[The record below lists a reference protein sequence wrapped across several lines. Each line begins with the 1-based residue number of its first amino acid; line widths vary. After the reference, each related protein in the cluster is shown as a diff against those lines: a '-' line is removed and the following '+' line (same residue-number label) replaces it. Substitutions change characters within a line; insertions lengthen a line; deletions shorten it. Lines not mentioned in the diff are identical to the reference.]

1 MYVKF
6 SIVANPKQKNIK
18 KILTKV
24 VGFVDDFDLDS
35 NAGEILSLTGIPIKD
50 LEGEV
55 IISLGG
61 DGTILHILSE
71 INRPILGINCGGVG
85 FLNELEKDDDIFT
98 AIDKV
103 KSKKYFKE
111 SLHRIDI
118 FLNEL
123 NVGTAVNE
131 VVLHSSRVAKIQGFE
146 ISTDNKLIGFQNI
159 LC

>member
-1 MYVKF
+1 MKF

-85 FLNELEKDDDIFT
+85 FLN
-98 AIDKV
+98 
-103 KSKKYFKE
+103 
-111 SLHRIDI
+111 
-118 FLNEL
+118 
-123 NVGTAVNE
+123 
-131 VVLHSSRVAKIQGFE
+131 
-146 ISTDNKLIGFQNI
+146 
-159 LC
+159 